1 MRGIK
6 ILKFIIVIFIFTLTS
21 ACIRSGLAGNLVQLG
36 YIKGEEKEIATR
48 IIYCLVIFHI
58 ASIDLILILILR
70 IIRTVELKN
79 QFIYS
84 NVIRLKI
91 MSICMWLMS
100 VSWMIGNFI
109 AKEPVIIDVK
119 VIALFIIAIFTEI
132 LVYVFQEGY
141 KLKRSQEEL
150 QRESSLTI

>member
-1 MRGIK
+1 MRGTK
-6 ILKFIIVIFIFTLTS
+6 VLKFIIFIFTLTS

-36 YIKGEEKEIATR
+36 YLKGEEKIIATR
-48 IIYCLVIFHI
+48 IIYCFVIFHI

-84 NVIRLKI
+84 NVTRLKI

-100 VSWMIGNFI
+100 ITWMIGNFI

-119 VIALFIIAIFTEI
+119 VITLFIIAIFTEI
-132 LVYVFQEGY
+132 LVYVFHEGY
-141 KLKRSQEEL
+141 KLKMSQEEL
-150 QRESSLTI
+150 ERESSLII